1 MKQMRQTHLFF
12 DTLIVSPKR
21 KHIKY
26 LYYILC
32 HTLKA
37 YLFKV
42 YSAIMNPIRKLT
54 FFNIYGGCN
63 QGGKHIRAAESLHMT

>member
-42 YSAIMNPIRKLT
+42 YSAILCHN
-54 FFNIYGGCN
+54 
-63 QGGKHIRAAESLHMT
+63 ESNKKADVFQYLWWL